1 MSVGAFSSDSK
12 TSKQT
17 IDNRIAVSD
26 QGVAYAPKKSGNSK
40 TVLGKGASLSINNGA
55 SLDDIKAAVGAL
67 QNGGAGVGQRV
78 TSPQQAVDQIVVDR
92 IEDNEAAADEEI
104 AVNSTKFNWK
114 VIGGVVA
121 LVALIALFT
130 VWRRTRK

>member
-1 MSVGAFSSDSK
+1 MGVGAFSSESK
-12 TSKQT
+12 TDKKS
-17 IDNRIAVSD
+17 IDNKIAVSD
-26 QGVAYAPKKSGNSK
+26 QGIAFAPKKSNNSNIK
-40 TVLGKGASLSINNGA
+40 LGKGAQLSINNGA

-67 QNGGAGVGQRV
+67 QNGGAGIGQRV
-78 TSPQQAVDQIVVDR
+78 TSPQNAVDQVITDR

-121 LVALIALFT
+121 IVALIALFT
-130 VWRRTRK
+130 VWRRTR